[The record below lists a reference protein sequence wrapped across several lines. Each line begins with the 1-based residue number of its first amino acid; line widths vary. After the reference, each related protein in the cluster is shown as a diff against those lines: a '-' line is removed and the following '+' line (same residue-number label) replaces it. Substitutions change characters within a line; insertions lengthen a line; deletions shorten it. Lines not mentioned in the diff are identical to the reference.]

1 MLKESAVIKLI
12 TNLHFCYFPLTYKKS
27 SYTNENIEPSDWLL
41 IQKHHDG
48 WSCLESQG
56 DNTAA
61 MKTREGV
68 TESGTERQ
76 KEQRHKERVRG
87 KRAIICL
94 PGLITIRLKPK
105 SEWKTE
111 GRTKR
116 DGVLVEVNISQR
128 GYNDRCELG
137 LGLWDCGR

>member
-1 MLKESAVIKLI
+1 
-12 TNLHFCYFPLTYKKS
+12 
-27 SYTNENIEPSDWLL
+27 
-41 IQKHHDG
+41 
-48 WSCLESQG
+48 
-56 DNTAA
+56 
-61 MKTREGV
+61 MKGGQHSNHEDPERCDRV
-68 TESGTERQ
+68 RKRQ

-94 PGLITIRLKPK
+94 PGLITIRQKPK

-111 GRTKR
+111 RRTKR

-137 LGLWDCGR
+137 VGLWDCGR